1 MARTKLAPYQLR
13 LNLEDVGDVSIESV
27 ESGEIL
33 RWSGTEW
40 VNQTLAEAGIAIAT
54 HDHDGVYMKDLV
66 DDTSPQLG
74 GELDAGENTVGF
86 TERVNTSSSGSA
98 TIDWTKSNHQVITLT
113 ENTTLTFISPSKPCN
128 LTLRVKQDTTGGW
141 TVTLPT
147 VKTSGGYNL
156 SFTTTAEA
164 EDLLMLYFDGSSYIA
179 SVLQDIK

>member
-1 MARTKLAPYQLR
+1 MARTKLAPYQLS
-13 LNLEDVGDVSIESV
+13 LNLENVDNVAVESIELN
-27 ESGEIL
+27 EL
-33 RWSGTEW
+33 LKWDGTKW
-40 VNQTLAEAGIAIAT
+40 VNKALISEE
-54 HDHDGVYMKDLV
+54 V
-66 DDTSPQLG
+66 
-74 GELDAGENTVGF
+74 DAGENTIGF

-113 ENTTLTFISPSKPCN
+113 ENTTLTFTAPSKPCN
-128 LTLRVKQDTTGGW
+128 LTLRIKQDTTGGW